1 MRRVSPGGTE
11 QPSPAA
17 CSSRPRPSRQGS
29 SPARTRMRTSTTPS
43 SNSTGRWARLWIA
56 SLLLPAAVACPG
68 PRVPPAVPGA
78 EPELRVGL
86 AVGAPSVTLGGDGN
100 GQPIGS
106 MPAGVTWVVVPDTPG
121 LHLVK
126 ADGSP
131 AERHLGISAV
141 NVTENHF
148 VMANGRRYRGRL
160 DVVRDPSGLTLMNRV
175 PLESYLAG
183 VLAGEIGVRR
193 VDEQAA
199 MLAQAVVSRSFAL
212 KNRGRWE
219 AQGFDAWADI
229 RDQVYN
235 GVAGETPEVWEA
247 VRRTAGEVLE
257 YDGEIIEAYF
267 HSTCG
272 GSTAAVEE
280 AFTTAQSRPYL
291 RPVSD
296 ASGRGHSYCDL
307 SPRFRWREE
316 WDSAKLRAILSRTLP
331 TVMHVGGDGLQ
342 RITDVAVSRTG
353 PSGRVGE
360 LRIVFEHGDI
370 RVPGPDVRAVLRPE
384 SGRLLQSTAFQL
396 SVTRQDGQ
404 VTRLVAA
411 GAGSGHGLGLCQ
423 WGAVGRARAGQ
434 EYRKILT
441 TYFPGTTVERL
452 Y

>member
-1 MRRVSPGGTE
+1 
-11 QPSPAA
+11 
-17 CSSRPRPSRQGS
+17 
-29 SPARTRMRTSTTPS
+29 MRTSTSPS
-43 SNSTGRWARLWIA
+43 HNSTQRWARHGLA
-56 SLLLPAAVACPG
+56 SLLALAAAACP
-68 PRVPPAVPGA
+68 RPPHPTTVTPGA
-78 EPELRVGL
+78 EPELRIGL
-86 AVGAPSVTLGGDGN
+86 AVGASSVTLGGDGELFVTDD
-100 GQPIGS
+100 GTGAPLGS
-106 MPAGVTWVVVPDTPG
+106 IPAGASWTVVPDTGG
-121 LHLVK
+121 LRVVQP
-126 ADGSP
+126 DGSRS
-131 AERHLGISAV
+131 ERHAGISAV
-141 NVTENHF
+141 NVTESRF
-148 VMANGRRYRGRL
+148 AMVGGRRYRGRVN
-160 DVVRDPSGLTLMNRV
+160 VVRDGSGLTLLNRV
-175 PLESYLAG
+175 PVESYLAG
-183 VLAGEIGVRR
+183 VLAGEIGIRR
-193 VDEQAA
+193 NDEEQAL
-199 MLAQAVVSRSFAL
+199 LAQAVVSRSFAL

-219 AQGFDAWADI
+219 ALGFDAWADV

-235 GVAGETPEVWEA
+235 GVAGETPEVWSA

-342 RITDVAVSRTG
+342 RITDVTVSRTG

>member
-1 MRRVSPGGTE
+1 CSRR
-11 QPSPAA
+11 
-17 CSSRPRPSRQGS
+17 RPSRRAS
-29 SPARTRMRTSTTPS
+29 SPAHTRMRTSTSPS
-43 SNSTGRWARLWIA
+43 HNSTQRWARHGLA
-56 SLLLPAAVACPG
+56 SLLALAAAACP
-68 PRVPPAVPGA
+68 RPPHPTTVTPGA
-78 EPELRVGL
+78 EPELRIGL
-86 AVGAPSVTLGGDGN
+86 AVGASSVTLGGDWELLVTDDGT
-100 GQPIGS
+100 GAPLGS
-106 MPAGVTWVVVPDTPG
+106 IPAGASWTLVPDTGG
-121 LHLVK
+121 LRVVQP
-126 ADGSP
+126 DGSRS
-131 AERHLGISAV
+131 ERHAGISAV
-141 NVTENHF
+141 NVTESRF
-148 VMANGRRYRGRL
+148 AMVGGRRYRGRVN
-160 DVVRDPSGLTLMNRV
+160 VVRDGSGLTLLNRV
-175 PLESYLAG
+175 PVESYLAG
-183 VLAGEIGVRR
+183 VLAGEIGIRR
-193 VDEQAA
+193 NDEEQAL
-199 MLAQAVVSRSFAL
+199 LAQAVVSRSFAL
-212 KNRGRWE
+212 KNR
-219 AQGFDAWADI
+219 
-229 RDQVYN
+229 
-235 GVAGETPEVWEA
+235 
-247 VRRTAGEVLE
+247 
-257 YDGEIIEAYF
+257 
-267 HSTCG
+267 
-272 GSTAAVEE
+272 
-280 AFTTAQSRPYL
+280 
-291 RPVSD
+291 
-296 ASGRGHSYCDL
+296 GRGHSYCDL